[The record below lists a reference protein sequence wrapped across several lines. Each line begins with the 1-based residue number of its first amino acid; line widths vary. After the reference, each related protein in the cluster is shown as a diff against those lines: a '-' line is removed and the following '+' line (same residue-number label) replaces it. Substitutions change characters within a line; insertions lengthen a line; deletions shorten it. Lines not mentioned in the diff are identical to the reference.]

1 MHWRRT
7 TFDGR
12 RPLTEDD
19 LWRKTTFDGRRPLT
33 QDNLQRKTT
42 FDKRRPLA
50 EDDLLLKTIIR
61 RKTTFSGIRAL
72 PHTPHHIPLC
82 GIFYS
87 AEEYTPLCEL
97 ILMNLFKWTIIISV
111 RLHCKDF
118 YSFEEYTAL
127 WESTLRIFFNW
138 RIFTCVWV
146 NFRRIYTPVRVHFNV
161 IFLMKNIHPCASP
174 F

>member
-1 MHWRRT
+1 MKFFKQRIITYMRVYHKYFLCTWR
-7 TFDGR
+7 
-12 RPLTEDD
+12 
-19 LWRKTTFDGRRPLT
+19 
-33 QDNLQRKTT
+33 
-42 FDKRRPLA
+42 
-50 EDDLLLKTIIR
+50 I
-61 RKTTFSGIRAL
+61 
-72 PHTPHHIPLC
+72 HTPVRVHFKDICQRRIFTTVWVNLK
-82 GIFYS
+82 IFYS

-118 YSFEEYTAL
+118 YSSEEYTPL